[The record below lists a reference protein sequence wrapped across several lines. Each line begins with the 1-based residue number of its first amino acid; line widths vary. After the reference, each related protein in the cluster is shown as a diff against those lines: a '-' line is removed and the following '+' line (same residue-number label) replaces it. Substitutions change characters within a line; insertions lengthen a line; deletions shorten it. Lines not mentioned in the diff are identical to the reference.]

1 MSLKSI
7 VKGKPKL
14 IVKARKTRKV
24 TPAEAVRRM
33 KRIVR

>member
-14 IVKARKTRKV
+14 IVKARKTRNV